1 MYQSRACC
9 PGKLLMSSMSFDLFI
24 RAHTPHALLTKY
36 TPEYNDTV
44 LCSAPV
50 RSTTATELTQRA
62 RTHTANFLRTHLRRG
77 KWESAIVSS
86 CNRCHVH

>member
-36 TPEYNDTV
+36 TPEYNNTV

-50 RSTTATELTQRA
+50 RSTTATSTKLTQH
-62 RTHTANFLRTHLRRG
+62 THSQL
-77 KWESAIVSS
+77 SAYPLKMEEMEL
-86 CNRCHVH
+86 CHCFVV